1 VFGLGTIA
9 GNIVSP
15 LLSALLATW
24 QPLEN
29 PKEPIGTFLK
39 WKKLLTDDAYNSLL
53 WQHYVPHITTA
64 AEYVLEIIY
73 KTYIHTY
80 HSRFIREGVAEAS

>member
-1 VFGLGTIA
+1 MFGLSTIA

-24 QPLEN
+24 QPLEA
-29 PKEPIGTFLK
+29 PEDPIPTFLK
-39 WKKLLTDDAYNSLL
+39 WRKLLSEEAYNSLL

-64 AEYVLEIIY
+64 AE
-73 KTYIHTY
+73 
-80 HSRFIREGVAEAS
+80 